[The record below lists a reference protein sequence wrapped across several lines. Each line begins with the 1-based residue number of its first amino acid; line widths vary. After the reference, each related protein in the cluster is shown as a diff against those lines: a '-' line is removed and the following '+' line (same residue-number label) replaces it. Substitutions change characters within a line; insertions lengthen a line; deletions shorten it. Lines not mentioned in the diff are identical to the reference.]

1 MSNRRMLGI
10 GLFVVAVVAAAVGA
24 YFLSAGHIKTGWGL
38 IGIGVVAIIAGLVS
52 FFSRASAAGEK
63 LDSDMFLPR

>member
-10 GLFVVAVVAAAVGA
+10 GLFVLAVIAAAVGV
-24 YFLSAGHIKTGWGL
+24 FLMSSGHNKSGWGL
-38 IGIGVVAIIAGLVS
+38 IGIGVVVIIAGLVS

>member
-10 GLFVVAVVAAAVGA
+10 GLFVAAVVAAAVGV
-24 YFLSAGHIKTGWGL
+24 FLLSGGHNKTGIGL
-38 IGIGVVAIIAGLVS
+38 IVAGVILVIAGLVS

>member
-10 GLFVVAVVAAAVGA
+10 GLFVVAVIAAAVGA
-24 YFLSAGHIKTGWGL
+24 YFLSSGHIKTGWGL
-38 IGIGVVAIIAGLVS
+38 IGIGVVVIIAGLVS

-63 LDSDMFLPR
+63 LDSDMLLPR

>member
-10 GLFVVAVVAAAVGA
+10 GLFVVAVIAAVVGV
-24 YFLSAGHIKTGWGL
+24 FLMSGGHNKSGIGL
-38 IGIGVVAIIAGLVS
+38 IVAGVILIIGGLVS

>member
-10 GLFVVAVVAAAVGA
+10 GLFVVAVVAAVIGV
-24 YFLSAGHIKTGWGL
+24 FLLSGSHIKSGWGL
-38 IGIGVVAIIAGLVS
+38 IGIGVVLVIAGLVS

-63 LDSDMFLPR
+63 LDSDMLLPR

>member
-10 GLFVVAVVAAAVGA
+10 GLFVLAVIAAAVGV
-24 YFLSAGHIKTGWGL
+24 FLMSTGHNKSGWGL
-38 IGIGVVAIIAGLVS
+38 IGIGVVLIIAGLVS
-52 FFSRASAAGEK
+52 FFSRASAGEK

>member
-10 GLFVVAVVAAAVGA
+10 GLFVVAVIAAVVGV
-24 YFLSAGHIKTGWGL
+24 FLMSTGHNKSGIGL
-38 IGIGVVAIIAGLVS
+38 IVVGVVAIIAGLVS
-52 FFSRASAAGEK
+52 FFSRSSAAGEK